1 VKDEIL
7 TALGVVGEADRP
19 SARASLKT
27 PFESRGAGDGEH
39 LTEQE
44 KKILAAFPSISEADY
59 MRQKKAAARTK

>member
-1 VKDEIL
+1 M

-27 PFESRGAGDGEH
+27 PFESQGPDEQQEH
-39 LTEQE
+39 LTAEE

-59 MRQKKAAARTK
+59 LRQKKRRPDPNNR